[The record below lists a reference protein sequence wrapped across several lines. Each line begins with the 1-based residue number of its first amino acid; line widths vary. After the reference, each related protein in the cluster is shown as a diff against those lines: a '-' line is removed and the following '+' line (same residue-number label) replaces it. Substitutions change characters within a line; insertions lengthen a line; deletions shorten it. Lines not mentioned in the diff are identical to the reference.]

1 MRTCFKTKKKK
12 KKKKQLKKK
21 NQSLQTPWEAKL
33 IWKDVIYL
41 SFKAEIFTVAAQSEA
56 STRTQYDEG
65 ARAIWDLW
73 AFRDFD

>member
-1 MRTCFKTKKKK
+1 MRTCFKTNKTKKTTEE
-12 KKKKQLKKK
+12 KK

-41 SFKAEIFTVAAQSEA
+41 SFKAEIFTMAAQSET
-56 STRTQYDEG
+56 STHTQYEES